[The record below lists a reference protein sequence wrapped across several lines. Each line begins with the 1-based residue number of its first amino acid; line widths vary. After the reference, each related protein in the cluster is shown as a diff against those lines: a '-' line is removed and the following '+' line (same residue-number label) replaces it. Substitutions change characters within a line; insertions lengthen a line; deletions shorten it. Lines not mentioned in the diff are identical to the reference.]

1 MPLIEHLR
9 ELRGRLVKGLIALA
23 ATTSIAYAFAPR
35 LFDFLKAPLVREL
48 GPNRALIYTSP
59 AEVFVTNIKV
69 AVLAGVFA
77 ASPYLFYQVWKFVMP
92 GLYPKERRYVVP
104 FVVAATLFFV
114 GGAAFG
120 YFVMFPFGFR
130 FFIGGFQTASIQ
142 AMIQVEAYFRFTTK
156 MLLAFGIAFE
166 LPIVVLFLAR
176 MGLVDARFLVKNF
189 RYAFLILAIAAAV
202 FTPPDILSMGLM
214 LAPLTV
220 LYALSIGAAA
230 VFGKKKEAEDPPPES
245 EDAPNAG

>member
-1 MPLIEHLR
+1 
-9 ELRGRLVKGLIALA
+9 
-23 ATTSIAYAFAPR
+23 
-35 LFDFLKAPLVREL
+35 
-48 GPNRALIYTSP
+48 
-59 AEVFVTNIKV
+59 
-69 AVLAGVFA
+69 
-77 ASPYLFYQVWKFVMP
+77 
-92 GLYPKERRYVVP
+92 
-104 FVVAATLFFV
+104 
-114 GGAAFG
+114 
-120 YFVMFPFGFR
+120 
-130 FFIGGFQTASIQ
+130 
-142 AMIQVEAYFRFTTK
+142 